1 MQQLNAHN
9 STKRERESYKE
20 RERKGGKTANCSGK
34 VFAEK
39 VKKVS
44 LGQRRQKKW
53 EGETEFALFASDFH
67 FQPISQGQ
75 GTT

>member
-9 STKRERESYKE
+9 STKREEEIERKRE
-20 RERKGGKTANCSGK
+20 REREGGKAANCSGK

-53 EGETEFALFASDFH
+53 ERRNRVCLVR
-67 FQPISQGQ
+67 
-75 GTT
+75 